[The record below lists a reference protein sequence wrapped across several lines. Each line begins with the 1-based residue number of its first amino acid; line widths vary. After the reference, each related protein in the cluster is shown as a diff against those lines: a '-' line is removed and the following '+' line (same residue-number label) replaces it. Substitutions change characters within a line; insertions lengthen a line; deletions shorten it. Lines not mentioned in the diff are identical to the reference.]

1 MIGLDLGRLH
11 PRIRIRIDRR
21 RESGERNKGLFIEY
35 VSFLIDGSESVMES
49 RFKVNDW
56 VICTREKYGLSPG
69 KRAKNISPAPR
80 GDLYSYEVDKYW
92 IVRSVSDQDLVLE
105 TRTGKQHLVPLKDRR
120 IRVASWWERWIYRN
134 RFPAKN
140 TISPSQTHPEVDPT
154 AFASDQSI
162 SQAATHSGGSR
173 LPRGA

>member
-1 MIGLDLGRLH
+1 
-11 PRIRIRIDRR
+11 
-21 RESGERNKGLFIEY
+21 
-35 VSFLIDGSESVMES
+35 MES

-134 RFPAKN
+134 RFPAK
-140 TISPSQTHPEVDPT
+140 TPT
-154 AFASDQSI
+154 MASKQKSFGADHASNNPNQL
-162 SQAATHSGGSR
+162 ALTAWGSYN
-173 LPRGA
+173 L